1 MSLPLHAENVAAR
14 EIGHRD
20 LLKHFP
26 VPYFIPNGTF
36 FDVRPIS
43 RPLILSLFNLAES
56 YRFIHSHSLLLRTP
70 PRYPLG
76 SPLDPLM
83 SKDDP
88 QWSLALTDLQRWM
101 TADEADLWLVH
112 SLGEGPAETAARLY
126 SLTEAV
132 WRDPLNDLTGFGNAF
147 VFDPNDCRY
156 DSAEAMLFTSLTELC
171 CRHITP
177 TVKIA
182 SDDSLKCL
190 DICRSPRMEDLYAT
204 FVDIVTE
211 TLANE
216 RAHRRKT
223 TCVVV
228 LGNLDGTIR
237 NGSWLFRTLLET
249 ITDCGLNLKVVVTSA
264 DPESLTSQ
272 LGPVRISRP
281 AWASSSAAPP
291 SSEKHSAAKEE
302 EEMSGQQDNRTE
314 EEQSVR
320 SSPTPVLKDVLALVQ
335 GQPQLHSCID
345 TLILLGQS
353 CAEDA
358 KLWRLV
364 TNWLKLGRLQ
374 PPEEGKLSAFLSQLV
389 PATTEKVFQSVL
401 ASVSSPTQPWLTR
414 ALGRVLFTFRPLT
427 LSEFSDLD
435 DLEQPEGTVEKEIVK
450 RDGQGVLMVQRQEV
464 RLAHPGLRKY
474 LETSRDGALGGWF
487 QLPPEPAIH
496 KHLAESCLNYLT
508 CTSTHRL
515 RELRTSESGSWHTP
529 FERRDNL
536 LSYAVKYW
544 LRHAMLAAKEQVFE
558 TDACKRFMADEEAL
572 RQWAV
577 LYRALSPTL
586 ASQQSDTTPPAD
598 ALSSLVIFAEHG
610 AQDLLAWTMQK
621 HQKLGTPG
629 FETACF
635 AALVAVVGQGNI
647 RMAKDTRLMES
658 PPPEGE
664 TLDQLML
671 AALESDDATTFA
683 EIFGMARQYPEK
695 IRDTDNLIARAAS
708 LGRTAA
714 VKDLLGTLK
723 HSKATPV
730 DTSDRLS
737 ALSYACQRGFVD
749 VVDLLIREGGPGVL
763 AELRQDGSHGTTPMP
778 IKLAVKLGRLDIFSS
793 LVASTIPQRPWD
805 SEAVAFYCCVFRESQ
820 RYGRRKPVQSALADI
835 RRRLR
840 LQSDG
845 SADDM
850 SPGPTEGE
858 DEADVVDYLA
868 KYIIGREEY
877 GEAVK
882 DAIGIRKLPYDLLDL
897 LTRAKDRLGEDEFAI
912 VFRNWME
919 EAVSGNVLRVVKLV
933 FENGAKSPWATTE
946 ALKSAATRA
955 FRVALDQ
962 GDNGVFCMPYLID
975 KGADITS
982 KGADLRTPLFA
993 AAYSG
998 WDKVVETLI
1007 AAQVDVNAKGDDEWY
1022 PLHACYDNAAIT
1034 RMLVTNHAD
1043 VNKLTEDDSAWP
1055 ALAFAVRWEGS
1066 DAIDELL
1073 KGNSSR
1079 QTLEAGLQEAFKLSN
1094 PEMAEKL
1101 LPHCP
1106 DASYLRDMD
1115 SGLFYSHVWWSN
1127 GQLVERLLNY
1137 PYRIDPNKKNP
1148 NGRTALHHI
1157 SEDTSVDIIK
1167 MLVTC
1172 GADIEA
1178 IGNDGETPLSEAVY
1192 LSNREAVRY
1201 LVEECGALIT
1211 NGSTRYGGLLQTA
1224 CRHSTLDIVKLLYNT
1239 KEGPTELNRI
1249 ERDVAGTPLQAAL
1262 RREESDDKQAIVRFL
1277 VEETEADVNLVSPF
1291 WGSALN
1297 LACLTSTPEIM
1308 RLLLGHGAVLD
1319 VKDHVDR
1326 TPLHFALFRTREH
1339 VELLLDKGANLDAVD
1354 VLDRNALHLAVLSG
1368 RLDLVRFVLSER
1380 PGFVVGRT

>member
-1 MSLPLHAENVAAR
+1 M
-14 EIGHRD
+14 
-20 LLKHFP
+20 
-26 VPYFIPNGTF
+26 
-36 FDVRPIS
+36 
-43 RPLILSLFNLAES
+43 NLAEW
-56 YRFIHSHSLLLRTP
+56 YNFTHPHSLLPRTP

-76 SPLDPLM
+76 IPLDPLM

-88 QWSLALTDLQRWM
+88 QKSLALTDLQRWM

-112 SLGEGPAETAARLY
+112 SPGEGPAETAARLY
-126 SLTEAV
+126 SLAEAV
-132 WRDPLNDLTGFGNAF
+132 WEDPLNDLTGLGNAF

-156 DSAEAMLFTSLTELC
+156 DSAEAMLLTFLTELYY
-171 CRHITP
+171 RHADLKA
-177 TVKIA
+177 KIVL
-182 SDDSLKCL
+182 DDGLKCL
-190 DICRSPRMEDLYAT
+190 DICRSPRMEDLYAA

-211 TLANE
+211 TLANK
-216 RAHRRKT
+216 RAKGGRT
-223 TCVVV
+223 SYVVV

-249 ITDCGLNLKVVVTSA
+249 ITDYDLNLKVVVTSA

-272 LGPVRISRP
+272 LGPVRISRR
-281 AWASSSAAPP
+281 AWASSSAALP
-291 SSEKHSAAKEE
+291 SEKNSAAKEE
-302 EEMSGQQDNRTE
+302 GEMSGQQDNRTE
-314 EEQSVR
+314 EEQCR
-320 SSPTPVLKDVLALVQ
+320 RTSPVPVTKDVLALVQ
-335 GQPQLHSCID
+335 DQPQLHSCID
-345 TLILLGQS
+345 RLILLWQS

-364 TNWLKLGRLQ
+364 TNWLKLGHLQ
-374 PPEEGKLSAFLSQLV
+374 PLEEGKLSAFLSQLV
-389 PATTEKVFQSVL
+389 PATPEKVFQSVL
-401 ASVSSPTQPWLTR
+401 ALVPSPTQPWLTR

-435 DLEQPEGTVEKEIVK
+435 DLEQPEGTAEKEIVE

-544 LRHAMLAAKEQVFE
+544 LRHAMLAAEEQVFE
-558 TDACKRFMADEEAL
+558 TDACKRFMADEEAV

-577 LYRALSPTL
+577 LYRALSPPP

-647 RMAKDTRLMES
+647 RMAKDTKLMES

-671 AALESDDATTFA
+671 AALESDDATTFP
-683 EIFGMARQYPEK
+683 EIFGMARQYPKK
-695 IRDTDNLIARAAS
+695 IRDTKKLAARAAS

-714 VKDLLGTLK
+714 VKDLLGTLT
-723 HSKATPV
+723 HS
-730 DTSDRLS
+730 DTSERLF
-737 ALSYACQRGFVD
+737 ALRYACQRGFVD
-749 VVDLLIREGGPGVL
+749 VVDLLIREGGSGVL
-763 AELRQDGSHGTTPMP
+763 VELRDDTTPML
-778 IKLAVKLGRLDIFSS
+778 IQQAVKLGRLDIFSS
-793 LVASTIPQRPWD
+793 LVASTIPPRPWD
-805 SEAVAFYCCVFRESQ
+805 SEAVAFYSCVFRESQ

-835 RRRLR
+835 KRRLR
-840 LQSDG
+840 LKSDG

-868 KYIIGREEY
+868 KHIIGREEY

-897 LTRAKDRLGEDEFAI
+897 LTRAKDRLSEDEFAT
-912 VFRNWME
+912 VFGDWME
-919 EAVSGNVLRVVKLV
+919 EAASGNDLRVVKLV
-933 FENGAKSPWATTE
+933 FENGAKSPWATSE

-955 FRVALDQ
+955 FQAALVQ
-962 GDNGVFCMPYLID
+962 GDDGVFCMPYLID
-975 KGADITS
+975 KGADITIR
-982 KGADLRTPLFA
+982 GADLRTPLFA

-998 WDKVVETLI
+998 WEKVVETLI

-1034 RMLVTNHAD
+1034 RMLVANHAD
-1043 VNKLTEDDSAWP
+1043 VNKLTEDDTAWP

-1127 GQLVERLLNY
+1127 GKLVERLLNY

-1211 NGSTRYGGLLQTA
+1211 NGNTRYGGPLQTA
-1224 CRHSTLDIVKLLYNT
+1224 CRHSALDIVKLLYNT
-1239 KEGPTELNRI
+1239 EAGPTEVNRI

-1277 VEETEADVNLVSPF
+1277 VEETKADVNLVSPV
-1291 WGSALN
+1291 WGTALN

-1339 VELLLDKGANLDAVD
+1339 VELLLDKGADLDAVD

-1380 PGFVVGRT
+1380 PGFVVGRA